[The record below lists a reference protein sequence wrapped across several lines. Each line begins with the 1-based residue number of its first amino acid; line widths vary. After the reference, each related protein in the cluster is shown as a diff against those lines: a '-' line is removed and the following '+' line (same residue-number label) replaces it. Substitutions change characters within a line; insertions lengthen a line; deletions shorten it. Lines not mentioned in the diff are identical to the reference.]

1 MSAGARLR
9 SLALTLA
16 AALTVVGG
24 AAWAQ
29 APAAGIAPP
38 ANGASEVK
46 PYQVEGFRTAK
57 FGMDEA
63 AVKKAIVAD
72 FNLKDPAISR
82 EVNPI
87 DRTTVLSITAKEV
100 LPEIAVAHV
109 HYILGYKDKKLFQ
122 IVLTWGAGTSDTQPG
137 NTSVLGGAQELLN
150 YFLGQSFKPESRIVN
165 AQLPDGNALLFQ
177 GTDEKG
183 RVVQLQ
189 YGTVPEPPKKGE
201 TTEDKT
207 TARIPYGRLVY
218 VEDPKNMDVF
228 KIKPGQF

>member
-1 MSAGARLR
+1 MGPAGPLQAI
-9 SLALTLA
+9 ALW
-16 AALTVVGG
+16 AALVFAGG

-29 APAAGIAPP
+29 APANPAPAANP
-38 ANGASEVK
+38 AEAK

-63 AVKKAIVAD
+63 AVKKAMAAD
-72 FNLKDPAISR
+72 FNVKESTISK

-87 DRTTVLSITAKEV
+87 DRTTVLSLTVKDV
-100 LPEIAVAHV
+100 LPEIAVAKL
-109 HYILGYKDKKLFQ
+109 HYILGYNQKKLFQ
-122 IVLTWGAGTSDTQPG
+122 IVLTWGAGTSETKPD

-150 YFLGQSFKPESRIVN
+150 YFLAQSFKPENRIIN
-165 AQLPDGNALLFQ
+165 AQTPEGNALLFQ

-189 YGTVPEPPKKGE
+189 YGTVPEPTKKGE
-201 TTEDKT
+201 TTDDGK
-207 TARIPYGRLVY
+207 APGRLPYGRLVY
-218 VEDPKNMDVF
+218 VEDPKNLDVF